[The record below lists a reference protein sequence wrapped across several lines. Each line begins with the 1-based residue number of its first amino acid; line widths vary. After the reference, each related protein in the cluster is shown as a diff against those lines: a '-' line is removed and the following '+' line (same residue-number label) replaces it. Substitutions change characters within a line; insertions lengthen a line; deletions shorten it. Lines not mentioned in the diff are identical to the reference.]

1 MSDKEVKNYTS
12 SNLSRYKNT
21 NNGEFYKL
29 FLSENGYSDSDFEK
43 KSVQEQGEEL
53 NKFFKLKSWK
63 LERNSNKIQREVVIE
78 KDDYNSLAIR
88 ILKSYKCNDSEKVE
102 LAKKALMLGSK
113 EKELAKLQEEI
124 DTIRA
129 EINAVI

>member
-53 NKFFKLKSWK
+53 SKFFKSKRWK

-78 KDDYNSLAIR
+78 KDDYNSLALR

-102 LAKKALMLGSK
+102 LTKKALMLGSK

>member
-1 MSDKEVKNYTS
+1 MSNKESKNYTS

-53 NKFFKLKSWK
+53 SKFFKSKRWK

-78 KDDYNSLAIR
+78 KDDYNSLALR

-102 LAKKALMLGSK
+102 LTKKALMLGSK

>member
-53 NKFFKLKSWK
+53 NKFFKSKGWK
-63 LERNSNKIQREVVIE
+63 LERNSNKVQKEVVAE
-78 KDDYNSLAIR
+78 KDDYNSLALR
-88 ILKSYKCNDSEKVE
+88 ILNSTKCDNAEKVE
-102 LAKKALMLGSK
+102 LAKKAYMLGEK
-113 EKELAKLQEEI
+113 EKELTKLQEEI
-124 DTIRA
+124 NTIRT

>member
-53 NKFFKLKSWK
+53 SKFFKSKRWK

-102 LAKKALMLGSK
+102 LTKKALMLGSK

>member
-53 NKFFKLKSWK
+53 KKFFKSKSWK

-78 KDDYNSLAIR
+78 KDDYNSLALR

-102 LAKKALMLGSK
+102 LTKKALMLGSK